1 MADGENAA
9 PASKKRVAG
18 VQLSKDNPEV
28 DDDTSETE
36 MGTFQRASEEVMATR
51 RIVKVRRH
59 QQPSAPSSNP
69 FATIKFVPPNLEEQ
83 NKVKNDTGSEVNGT
97 ESGALLNEKEG
108 KEENSGRSEDT
119 TNEVTS
125 KGDSTRLAEGGE
137 AENGAKETVDEAE
150 EEAGEETKAE
160 RTELE
165 KTEAEKREAE
175 EEKND
180 EEEKKEDEEGKNVDE
195 DEKKDN
201 QEEKKESEQKEK
213 SASATP
219 FSSFKEMSSSQNA
232 FTGFAGTGFSA
243 SAFSFGSVSG
253 EGSTFAGSGPLFG
266 LQKDN
271 ASSFTFGSGTL
282 NNSTSE
288 PHKSSTVSMQQ
299 VPVETG
305 EENEKSVFTAD
316 AVLFEYL
323 EGGWKE
329 KGKGELKLNVSK
341 SSDEKARLVMR
352 AKGIYKLILN
362 ASLYPDMSLKD
373 MDKRGVTF
381 ACLNS
386 AGEGKEG
393 LNTFALKF
401 KDSGIREEFRVAVAA
416 HKGEKG
422 LVLKTPE
429 NSPKASDE

>member
-51 RIVKVRRH
+51 RIVK
-59 QQPSAPSSNP
+59 
-69 FATIKFVPPNLEEQ
+69 
-83 NKVKNDTGSEVNGT
+83 NDTGSEANGT

-108 KEENSGRSEDT
+108 KEENSGQSEDT

-137 AENGAKETVDEAE
+137 VENGAKETVDEAE

-175 EEKND
+175 EEKKD
-180 EEEKKEDEEGKNVDE
+180 EEEKKEDEEGTKVDE

-219 FSSFKEMSSSQNA
+219 FSSFKEMSSSQMPSLALRELDFRHLHSPLDQFPVKDRHLRVLDLSLA
-232 FTGFAGTGFSA
+232 FRKIMHL
-243 SAFSFGSVSG
+243 
-253 EGSTFAGSGPLFG
+253 LF
-266 LQKDN
+266 L
-271 ASSFTFGSGTL
+271 L
-282 NNSTSE
+282 
-288 PHKSSTVSMQQ
+288 VQ
-299 VPVETG
+299 V
-305 EENEKSVFTAD
+305 
-316 AVLFEYL
+316 L
-323 EGGWKE
+323 
-329 KGKGELKLNVSK
+329 
-341 SSDEKARLVMR
+341 
-352 AKGIYKLILN
+352 
-362 ASLYPDMSLKD
+362 
-373 MDKRGVTF
+373 
-381 ACLNS
+381 
-386 AGEGKEG
+386 
-393 LNTFALKF
+393 
-401 KDSGIREEFRVAVAA
+401 
-416 HKGEKG
+416 
-422 LVLKTPE
+422 
-429 NSPKASDE
+429 

>member
-108 KEENSGRSEDT
+108 KEENSGQSEDT

-175 EEKND
+175 EEKKD
-180 EEEKKEDEEGKNVDE
+180 EEEKKEDEEGKKVDE

-253 EGSTFAGSGPLFG
+253 EGSTFA
-266 LQKDN
+266 
-271 ASSFTFGSGTL
+271 GTL

-373 MDKRGVTF
+373 MDKRGVSF

-401 KDSGIREEFRVAVAA
+401 KDSGIREEFHVAVAA